1 MISVIFRYGLLLA
14 LFLIVLDTTQRF
26 YIARMVS
33 TEIYVGLIALLFLI
47 FGGWA
52 ALKLYQPIEKQDID
66 HTAVKILDS
75 GEFSKREIEV
85 LLFLCHGYT
94 NKEIAEQLIIT
105 TNTVKS
111 HLKNIYGKLG
121 VSNRTQAAAEAKM
134 LNIISS

>member
-66 HTAVKILDS
+66 HTALKILDS